1 MPTKLKDLKVTKV
14 DFVDAGANPGANI
27 LLFKHKE
34 GADAAAKSEVVV
46 SKMEIATEKH
56 ESALKRLFGKIAKT
70 DGIAAGEDVT
80 IQVKDIGLW
89 KTGAAVKAGAELMAD
104 ASGKAI
110 TATTG
115 KFILAFA
122 LEEATAADQV
132 IRVQVCKAGYKA

>member
-1 MPTKLKDLKVTKV
+1 MSYIGTSINNSPTITGKAAAAIADGAFLAAAFNADGTIEVAKA
-14 DFVDAGANPGANI
+14 DAGALGIFIP
-27 LLFKHKE
+27 E
-34 GADAAAKSEVVV
+34 
-46 SKMEIATEKH
+46 
-56 ESALKRLFGKIAKT
+56 T